1 MTAKRPASS
10 RPSRAHEYTK
20 AQDREREQTAKTQA
34 HGQLWARI
42 RREYPEAVRKVV
54 DEVSA
59 GGLTYT
65 DLRDLEMAEHERLG
79 SYIRRIVERKGKPAK
94 TAKTGPEAGARSLAA
109 LCSTQLQCRKNLR
122 HLVALC
128 GGNKGLGEQPVHN
141 PAGVPSYDE
150 LNRRADEIAERGDE
164 VFS

>member
-20 AQDREREQTAKTQA
+20 AQDREREQAAKTQA

-59 GGLTYT
+59 GGLTFA

-79 SYIRRIVERKGKPAK
+79 AYIRRVIERKGKPAK

-122 HLVALC
+122 HLIALC
-128 GGNKGLGEQPVHN
+128 GGSTLSEQPVVL
-141 PAGVPSYDE
+141 PEGMSYEE
-150 LNRRADEIAERGDE
+150 LVARAERVDAEGDEIM
-164 VFS
+164 S